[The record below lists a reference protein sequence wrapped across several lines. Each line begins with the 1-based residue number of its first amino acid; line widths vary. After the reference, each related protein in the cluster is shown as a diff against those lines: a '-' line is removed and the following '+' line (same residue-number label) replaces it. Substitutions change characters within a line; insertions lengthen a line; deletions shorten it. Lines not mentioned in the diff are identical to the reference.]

1 MIGDW
6 WCSVSIV
13 RVQFSSR
20 DTEALS
26 SHKSNCN
33 TVGLSFHTYIGI
45 FVKLFKHTQYIS
57 KCRTR
62 IRSLFTHQW
71 LDVTNSTNKKQT
83 KTKKRKKKKES
94 LLMHMDEEIIYH
106 SILRLCLHL
115 YIQQEYV
122 TCYEQRISE
131 QIVSK
136 SIVTNLFFSWK

>member
-1 MIGDW
+1 MTEWSKAPNTMIGDW

-62 IRSLFTHQW
+62 IRSLPTHQW
-71 LDVTNSTNKKQT
+71 LNVTNSTNKKQT
-83 KTKKRKKKKES
+83 KTKEKKEKERKPVDAYGGGDYIS
-94 LLMHMDEEIIYH
+94 QYS
-106 SILRLCLHL
+106 SIMFPFVYSTRVCNL
-115 YIQQEYV
+115 
-122 TCYEQRISE
+122 IS
-131 QIVSK
+131 
-136 SIVTNLFFSWK
+136 TTH